1 VADKHYE
8 SIDLSQTGDL
18 FPLAM
23 FRQKLRMA
31 SAAILVN
38 TNGSTGWVQ
47 SMLGLT
53 IKNLFSGK
61 KSYRKLIAT
70 VSNIKNKSAI
80 DFEALN
86 VDFLSSEDSQ
96 FANKLDKFLIQI
108 K

>member
-1 VADKHYE
+1 
-8 SIDLSQTGDL
+8 
-18 FPLAM
+18 
-23 FRQKLRMA
+23 MA